1 MFTFPVDEIGAL
13 FNVQATIA
21 PYTPDGSAV
30 YELNFHAGEEHV
42 HLVLWPSLARV
53 DVRCGQHSWVMKG
66 VGAVEFIP
74 DVEVIF
80 KPADGEG
87 YLFVARSGLISMVA

>member
-1 MFTFPVDEIGAL
+1 MFNFPTDDIAQL
-13 FNVQATIA
+13 FGTQATIA

-30 YELNFHAGEEHV
+30 YQLEFHAGEGHV
-42 HLVLWPSLARV
+42 QMVLWPSLARV

-66 VGAVEFIP
+66 VGTVEFVP

-80 KPADGEG
+80 KPAQGEG
-87 YLFVARSGLISMVA
+87 YLFVARNGLISMVA